1 VSDAELVARAR
12 RGSSA
17 AFGELVD
24 RNGTAVYRAT
34 RAVLWSHN
42 EAEDAAQDAFVVA
55 YERLAS
61 FRGDASFKTWL
72 LTIAWRQAINRRRS
86 LMRSWRRIA
95 GPQQDAL
102 DERLAEADVASHA
115 ASPEAAAA
123 ADELRHAIV
132 AEIRA
137 LSPKLRNT
145 LLLAQAGELSYE
157 EIAAMT
163 NVPVGT
169 IKWRVPNRPRPA
181 LTARGG
187 VSRFA

>member
-1 VSDAELVARAR
+1 VL
-12 RGSSA
+12 GSP
-17 AFGELVD
+17 D
-24 RNGTAVYRAT
+24 
-34 RAVLWSHN
+34 

-72 LTIAWRQAINRRRS
+72 LTIAWRQATNRRRS
-86 LMRSWRRIA
+86 LMRWWRRIA
-95 GPQQDAL
+95 GPQQGAL
-102 DERLAEADVASHA
+102 DERPAEADVASRA

-123 ADELRHAIV
+123 ADELRHAII

-137 LSPKLRNT
+137 LSPKLRDT

-169 IKWRVPNRPRPA
+169 IKWRVSE
-181 LTARGG
+181 ARKVIRKRLLECG
-187 VSRFA
+187 FADVADR